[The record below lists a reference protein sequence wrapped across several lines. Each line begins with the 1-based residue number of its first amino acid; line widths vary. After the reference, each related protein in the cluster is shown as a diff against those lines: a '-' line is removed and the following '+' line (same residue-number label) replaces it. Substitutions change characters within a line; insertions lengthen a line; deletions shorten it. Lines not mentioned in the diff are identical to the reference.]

1 MYVLLYVDD
10 IIVVSNSL
18 DYVAKIKRMLT
29 KRFEMTDMGELKHY
43 LGLKVERN
51 FEKGRMKISQPKYV
65 EDMLRR
71 FGMDDCKPVNIPMDP
86 NLKLETNK
94 SDSRT
99 TQPYRE
105 LVGCLTYLALSSRP
119 DISAAVSYF
128 SRFQAAPTDN
138 HWNHLKRLLRYLKG
152 TISFGLVYQ
161 RREGATPLV
170 GYADADWGNDRED
183 RKSISGSVFQ
193 VFGSTVSWNTKKQA
207 TVALSSTEA
216 EYISLSQAMCEAIW
230 LRNILQEFGYTFEDS
245 VPLFEDN
252 QSCIRIAEEPRD
264 HRRMKHVDIR
274 YNFMREKIQEGIFKI
289 VYVPSNEQTA
299 DIFTKALPN
308 GSFTLLRTKLGLFG

>member
-1 MYVLLYVDD
+1 M
-10 IIVVSNSL
+10 
-18 DYVAKIKRMLT
+18 
-29 KRFEMTDMGELKHY
+29 
-43 LGLKVERN
+43 
-51 FEKGRMKISQPKYV
+51 
-65 EDMLRR
+65 
-71 FGMDDCKPVNIPMDP
+71 
-86 NLKLETNK
+86 
-94 SDSRT
+94 
-99 TQPYRE
+99 
-105 LVGCLTYLALSSRP
+105 
-119 DISAAVSYF
+119 
-128 SRFQAAPTDN
+128 
-138 HWNHLKRLLRYLKG
+138 KG